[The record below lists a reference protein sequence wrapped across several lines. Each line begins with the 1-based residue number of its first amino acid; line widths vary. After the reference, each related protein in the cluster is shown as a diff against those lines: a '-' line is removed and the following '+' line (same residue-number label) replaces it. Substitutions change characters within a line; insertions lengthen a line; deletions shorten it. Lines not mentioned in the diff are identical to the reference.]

1 MSKLG
6 KKKILIIGYKSFIQ
20 ENLYDFLKKNF
31 FVKKVRFNNINEK
44 NITNCDII
52 INCSNSIN
60 FFHKNYKKKY
70 DRNLQIANI
79 IKNRGVKLFL
89 LSSRQVYS
97 QKLFLTEKSK
107 LKPINTYAKN
117 CIKSE
122 RLCERL
128 LKNNLLVLRLSNI
141 FGFENGKKK
150 KPSLVSLILHG
161 LKKKE
166 ITFDN
171 NYFLHKDFLPI
182 NLFCKYIEKLV
193 IIETTGIINV
203 GSGIPIL
210 VKEFVKKTINIKKIK
225 IKIKLFDKFID
236 KSYCFDINKLTKI
249 TKIKVNK
256 KDLNISFSKLKN
268 RLK

>member
-44 NITNCDII
+44 NITNYDII

-89 LSSRQVYS
+89 FSSRQVYS

-150 KPSLVSLILHG
+150 SL
-161 LKKKE
+161 
-166 ITFDN
+166 
-171 NYFLHKDFLPI
+171 
-182 NLFCKYIEKLV
+182 
-193 IIETTGIINV
+193 
-203 GSGIPIL
+203 
-210 VKEFVKKTINIKKIK
+210 
-225 IKIKLFDKFID
+225 
-236 KSYCFDINKLTKI
+236 
-249 TKIKVNK
+249 
-256 KDLNISFSKLKN
+256 
-268 RLK
+268 R